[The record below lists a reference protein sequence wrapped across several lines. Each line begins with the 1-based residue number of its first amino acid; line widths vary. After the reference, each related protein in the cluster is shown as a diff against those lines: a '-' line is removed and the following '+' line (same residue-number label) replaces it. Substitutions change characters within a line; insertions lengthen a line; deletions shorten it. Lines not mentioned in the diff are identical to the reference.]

1 MREDNQD
8 GESLAGLSL
17 KDFEDRWWNRLVQTG
32 VLKKDGPKLPSVKP
46 NYATHFD
53 EWIYFLLLRVTM
65 W

>member
-1 MREDNQD
+1 MSEDVIPERMREDNQD

-46 NYATHFD
+46 N
-53 EWIYFLLLRVTM
+53 
-65 W
+65 